1 MFFDRWQSC
10 FYLVSIHCSVRLKH
24 ASETNS
30 ITVCVHVCKGR
41 FIIVMN
47 ESPKLFMEK
56 TPLINS
62 QTPQTCQHLNKEKSQ
77 PSKYMKRDIHLLASN
92 DNVLLAIKIYF
103 LYFEQL
109 CSSIAWQSCISKCA
123 NVRWANSLTI
133 TPVPCHEA
141 SAAEEARCI
150 CCRGKHKQ
158 GLWQNFSKDCIYIF
172 F

>member
-1 MFFDRWQSC
+1 MLLR
-10 FYLVSIHCSVRLKH
+10 
-24 ASETNS
+24 
-30 ITVCVHVCKGR
+30 
-41 FIIVMN
+41 
-47 ESPKLFMEK
+47 
-56 TPLINS
+56 
-62 QTPQTCQHLNKEKSQ
+62 QTPSLCVCMCVRVDLLLLWMNHPNYSWKKPHSLIVRHHKHVNILNKEKSQ